1 MRLTQVEAHDFLSF
15 SELRLDELDPKL
27 NVIVGPNGA
36 GKSNIVRTVDL
47 LVLAL
52 TWSSGREPGERMRKY
67 AEAGRRGSG
76 SERFC
81 VRVGVELDQ
90 DYERDLLVA
99 WLRIALFS
107 TFVGTNQSRAES
119 TDGYLSG
126 AIDRDVVD
134 FLSRGNVVVAFR
146 RLPAERFFV
155 GYEFEVNGQTLCYVM
170 RGDQAGGIVHGRLD
184 EHVWRAGSLRAGST
198 RSPDRLFVDEEI
210 DNSSEQDISFDFNP
224 GRLLPGEGEFIQL
237 AGQPLFSW
245 QEMRTVHEF
254 MRALGFGVE
263 NRIYMLDVVLA
274 RLFAEIM
281 IVNECRGLARHL
293 YRASALTVPAEPGR
307 TDEVPLELL
316 RLKLGSLEQ
325 RERFTQTQELF
336 KQLTDAEF
344 DLRLRR
350 VPTPLSPD
358 AAENDGNQEEFSFE
372 IDVEVV
378 DEVGAIPLEFSGAG
392 RWEALVLSTAL
403 TGDGTVMILDEPAIN
418 LHPTLQRRLLS
429 AVRESAS
436 QILLITHSPFL
447 VPAEGPAE
455 IDIITRVG
463 RAAGRTTIHRTRP
476 SKRSTQEV
484 TDASKMQRFMMASSD
499 VRALLFA
506 NAVLLVEG
514 DTERGAL
521 DVWLPA
527 IALAGGLP
535 VPDDLNLVIAP
546 VGSDSAFA
554 TYTGYLRAFGI
565 PWIILCDG
573 KACDPNYLHTLWT
586 QLGDLSNDAHP
597 GKDDGFET
605 WCVYW
610 ASVGVFSL
618 AESFEEEIE
627 VAFRRADEA
636 VWDDV
641 KKQHGRSKVRA
652 GRAFAQRAKPPERLA
667 KMYPAMIKHLDLVSR
682 LVFPG
687 DGSHR
692 A

>member
-1 MRLTQVEAHDFLSF
+1 MRLTQIEAHDFLSF
-15 SELRLDELDPKL
+15 SELHLDELDPKL

-36 GKSNIVRTVDL
+36 GKSNIVRIVDL

-52 TWSSGREPGERMRKY
+52 SWSSGREPGERMRKY

-81 VRVGVELDQ
+81 VRVGVEVDQ
-90 DYERDLLVA
+90 DYERDLLIA

-119 TDGYLSG
+119 TDGYLLG
-126 AIDRDVVD
+126 AIDRDMVD
-134 FLSRGNVVVAFR
+134 FLSRGSVVVAFR

-155 GYEFEVNGQTLCYVM
+155 GYEFEVDGQTFCYIM
-170 RGDQAGGIVHGRLD
+170 RGDQAGGIVHGRLE
-184 EHVWRAGSLRAGST
+184 EHVWRTGSVQVGST
-198 RSPDRLFVDEEI
+198 RSPDRLFVDEEL
-210 DNSSEQDISFDFNP
+210 DNSSEQDIGFDFNP

-237 AGQPLFSW
+237 AGQPLFNW
-245 QEMRTVHEF
+245 QETSTVQEF
-254 MRALGFGVE
+254 MRVLGFGIE
-263 NRIYMLDVVLA
+263 NRTYMLDVVLA
-274 RLFAEIM
+274 RLLDEIM

-293 YRASALTVPAEPGR
+293 YRASELTVPAELGR
-307 TDEVPLELL
+307 ADEVPLELL

-325 RERFTQTQELF
+325 RERFTRTQELF

-350 VPTPLSPD
+350 VTTPLSRG
-358 AAENDGNQEEFSFE
+358 AAENDGNQEDFSFE
-372 IDVEVV
+372 IDV
-378 DEVGAIPLEFSGAG
+378 EVGAIPLEFSGAG

-403 TGDGTVMILDEPAIN
+403 SGDGTIMILDEPAIN

-429 AVRESAS
+429 TVRESAS

-447 VPAEGPAE
+447 VPADGPAE

-463 RAAGRTTIHRTRP
+463 HADGRTTIHRTRL
-476 SKRSTQEV
+476 SKRSTHKEA

-499 VRALLFA
+499 ARALLFA

-514 DTERGAL
+514 DTELGAL

-527 IALAGGLP
+527 IALDGGLP
-535 VPDDLNLVIAP
+535 VPDDLNLVIAA

-554 TYTGYLRAFGI
+554 TYTRYLKAFGI

-573 KACDPNYLHTLWT
+573 KASDPNYAHTLCR
-586 QLGDLSNDAHP
+586 QLGDLSNDARP
-597 GKDDGFET
+597 GKDDDFEA

-641 KKQHGRSKVRA
+641 KEQYGRSKVRG

-667 KMYPAMIKHLDLVSR
+667 KMYPAMVKHLGWANR
-682 LVFPG
+682 LVVPG
-687 DGSHR
+687 DGSHQ